1 MAIKTP
7 VKATFTGSDVT
18 GLAEYQAADFIGVVD
33 GGTGAVTFSAGIL
46 TADGTNA
53 FTTVTAPSGTIVGTS
68 DTQTLTNKTIDSAS
82 NTITITES
90 NISDLGSYI
99 TASSTDTL
107 TNKSID
113 LTNNTLS
120 GTTAEFNSA
129 LSDDSFAT
137 LSGTETLTNK
147 TIDTANNTITIVE
160 ADISDLGSYITASST
175 DTLTN
180 KTINGSQLVDGT
192 VANAKLI
199 NSSITVTDGTTSTAT
214 SLGGTITFSGTA
226 NEIEVG
232 ESSGTLTFGLPDDVT
247 IGNNL
252 TISGNLTVSGTTT
265 TVNTETINLADNTIT
280 LNSNETGTPSQDGGI
295 EIERGTSA
303 NKTLIWNETTDKW
316 TVGSE
321 TFVAGTF
328 EGNLTGNVTGNVTGD
343 VTGNADTAT
352 TLETARSIAGQSF
365 DGSADIT
372 IASTDLSDTS
382 SITLNSAKQTL
393 TNKTINSASNTI
405 TITESNI
412 SDLGSYITASSTD
425 TLTNKSGNISQWT
438 NDSGYL
444 TSFTETNDLTAAV
457 TWANVPDANITQS
470 SVTQHQAALSITES
484 QISDLGSYI
493 TVSSTDTLTNKT
505 ISGASNTISGINA
518 TSIGDGSIS
527 NTEFQHLNGVSSNV
541 QTQLDAKATN
551 AFAIAQAVALG

>member
-247 IGNNL
+247 I
-252 TISGNLTVSGTTT
+252 
-265 TVNTETINLADNTIT
+265 VNTEIINLADNTIT

-328 EGNLTGNVTGNVTGD
+328 EGALTGNVTGNVTGD

-352 TLETARSIAGQSF
+352 TLETARNIAGQSF

-382 SITLNSAKQTL
+382 SITLNSATQTL

-444 TSFTETNDLTAAV
+444 TPFTETNDLTAAE
-457 TWANVPDANITQS
+457 TWANFPDANITQS

>member
-1 MAIKTP
+1 MAVKTP

-33 GGTGAVTFSAGIL
+33 GGTGAVTFSSGIL

-90 NISDLGSYI
+90 NISDLQSYI
-99 TASSTDTL
+99 LADSTDTL
-107 TNKSID
+107 TNKSIS
-113 LTNNTLS
+113 LTSNTLS

-137 LSGTETLTNK
+137 LSGTETITNK

-328 EGNLTGNVTGNVTGD
+328 EGNLTGNVTGD

-382 SITLNSAKQTL
+382 SITLNS
-393 TNKTINSASNTI
+393 
-405 TITESNI
+405 
-412 SDLGSYITASSTD
+412 
-425 TLTNKSGNISQWT
+425 
-438 NDSGYL
+438 
-444 TSFTETNDLTAAV
+444 
-457 TWANVPDANITQS
+457 
-470 SVTQHQAALSITES
+470 
-484 QISDLGSYI
+484 
-493 TVSSTDTLTNKT
+493 
-505 ISGASNTISGINA
+505 
-518 TSIGDGSIS
+518 
-527 NTEFQHLNGVSSNV
+527 
-541 QTQLDAKATN
+541 
-551 AFAIAQAVALG
+551 